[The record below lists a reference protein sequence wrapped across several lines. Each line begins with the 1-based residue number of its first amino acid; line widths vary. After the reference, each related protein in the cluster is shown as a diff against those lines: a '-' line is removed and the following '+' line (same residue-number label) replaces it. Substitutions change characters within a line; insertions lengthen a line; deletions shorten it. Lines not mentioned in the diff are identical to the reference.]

1 MCLPEEEEEEEEEES
16 SGANAMNEEDPE
28 REEEEGLFKR
38 KARKVKP
45 LEERNN
51 VDENNQSN
59 IRRKKVTISLTNSHI
74 SFLLLRWAA
83 RPRGRR
89 PRVRQRRAR
98 ARRQTS
104 HESLAK
110 LRNLDRSVHARD
122 RVALAA
128 HAIRLREHLRPA

>member
-1 MCLPEEEEEEEEEES
+1 
-16 SGANAMNEEDPE
+16 MNEEDPE
-28 REEEEGLFKR
+28 REEEEGLFRR

-89 PRVRQRRAR
+89 PGTQAAAR
-98 ARRQTS
+98 P
-104 HESLAK
+104 
-110 LRNLDRSVHARD
+110 
-122 RVALAA
+122 
-128 HAIRLREHLRPA
+128 RPAPGPLYLYYCRTLKKIEL